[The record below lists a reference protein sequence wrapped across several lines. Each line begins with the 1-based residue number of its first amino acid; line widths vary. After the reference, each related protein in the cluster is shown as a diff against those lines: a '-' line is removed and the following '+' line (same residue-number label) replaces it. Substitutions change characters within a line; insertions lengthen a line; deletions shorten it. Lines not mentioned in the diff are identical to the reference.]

1 MASNK
6 HKIASVDITDKMG
19 ERIKTA
25 REDRGYTRAQLS
37 ERSGISERYIIGIE
51 NEGSIPKVAVLNDL
65 LRGLGLSADSIFYPE
80 LIASDPELEQV
91 ARLYLACDKR
101 ERKIVIDLINSL
113 LDSREDFTN
122 SLGAVP

>member
-51 NEGSIPKVAVLNDL
+51 KEGSIPKVAVLNDL

>member
-1 MASNK
+1 MPTICA
-6 HKIASVDITDKMG
+6 IFIFQT
-19 ERIKTA
+19 RP
-25 REDRGYTRAQLS
+25 RAQLS

-65 LRGLGLSADSIFYPE
+65 LRGLGLSADSIFYLE

>member
-113 LDSREDFTN
+113 LDSREDFPN